1 MARRLRV
8 RLGENVLAF
17 GGASIPDDRIVELR
31 EEDAAAFLR
40 DRGTRK
46 DVEVLGWVDDQPE
59 EERPPA

>member
-1 MARRLRV
+1 LRV
-8 RLGENVLAF
+8 GLGENVLAL